1 MPLSRT
7 HPLLSCGSRLNRPL
21 GSPAH
26 MPSGHQIRAFRFGP
40 LEADLISR
48 RLRKCGRTVQLQ
60 DQPFQVLL
68 ALLDRPGELVTRH
81 HIRQVLWPCGL
92 NVDFNHS
99 INNAVNRLRAALGDP
114 ARQSHF
120 IENVPRRGYR
130 FVGPVERLSECDEIG
145 INGLGKR
152 MASMHSVPEKAREL
166 YLKGRYCW
174 NRRTPDAL
182 SRALKFFNLAA
193 AQAPDYAQAHAGI
206 ADSYLLLGTWG
217 HEALAPLEAY
227 PKAKRA
233 ALQALAL
240 DSDLGEAHASLAISL
255 VACDWNFVAADEHYR
270 QAMELDPDYATARQW
285 YALHLCDLGKCDEAI
300 IEMQKAE
307 KLDPLSLVIGTDV
320 AHTFLV
326 AGLYQRSVTQCR
338 KVLEV
343 DPTFAAAHFQIG
355 EAYMKMHMYEGA
367 AEEFKT
373 AIELSG
379 GNTKFQSNLAH
390 VFGIAGKKEKALQI
404 LRRFETRSKQD
415 FLHAASMSSV
425 YTGLDEN
432 EKAIACLEKA
442 CQQRF
447 DPEVLQW
454 PTFDNLRS
462 DPRFRDIAHRVG
474 IPS

>member
-1 MPLSRT
+1 
-7 HPLLSCGSRLNRPL
+7 
-21 GSPAH
+21 
-26 MPSGHQIRAFRFGP
+26 
-40 LEADLISR
+40 
-48 RLRKCGRTVQLQ
+48 
-60 DQPFQVLL
+60 
-68 ALLDRPGELVTRH
+68 LDRSGELVTRNE
-81 HIRQVLWPCGL
+81 ICQALWPAGL

-130 FVGPVERLSECDEIG
+130 FVAPVERLSECDE
-145 INGLGKR
+145 LESDHKR
-152 MASMHSVPEKAREL
+152 KGMAQMHRVPEKAREL

-182 SRALKFFNLAA
+182 SRALRFFKLAA
-193 AQAPDYAQAHAGI
+193 ETAPDYAQAHAGI

-217 HEALAPLEAY
+217 HEALTPLEAY
-227 PKAKRA
+227 PKAKAA
-233 ALQALAL
+233 ALKALAL
-240 DSDLGEAHASLAISL
+240 DGDLGEAHASLAISL

-270 QAMELDPDYATARQW
+270 QAMELDASYATARQW
-285 YALHLCDLGKCDEAI
+285 YALHLCDMGKYDEAI
-300 IEMQKAE
+300 EEMQKAE
-307 KLDPLSLVIGTDV
+307 RLDPLSLVIGTDV

-326 AGLYQRSVTQCR
+326 AGLYQRSIAQCR

-355 EAYMKMHMYEGA
+355 EAYMKMHTYKGA

-373 AIELSG
+373 ALELSG

-390 VFGIAGKKEKALQI
+390 VFGIVGKKKQALQI
-404 LRRFETRSKQD
+404 LREFETRSRQN
-415 FLHAASMSSV
+415 FLHAASMSSI

-432 EKAIACLEKA
+432 EKAMACLEMA
-442 CQQRF
+442 YQQRF

-462 DPRFRDIAHRVG
+462 DPRFRDLTRRVG
-474 IPS
+474 VPS